1 MIYGTAEPPH
11 QAHAKRVRSAER
23 QMESDLA
30 GEYGGQS
37 RSTTP
42 PPKKKKNTG
51 SFTFSFK

>member
-11 QAHAKRVRSAER
+11 PAHAKRARSAER

-37 RSTTP
+37 RSPPPPP
-42 PPKKKKNTG
+42 PPKEKN
-51 SFTFSFK
+51 